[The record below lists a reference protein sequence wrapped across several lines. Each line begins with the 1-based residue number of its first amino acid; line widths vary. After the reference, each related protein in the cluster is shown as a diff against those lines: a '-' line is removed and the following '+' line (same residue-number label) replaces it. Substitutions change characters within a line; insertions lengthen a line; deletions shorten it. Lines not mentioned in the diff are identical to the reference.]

1 MHEAGHNLGFGHS
14 DENGV
19 IREDKSGSMGRSII
33 RVGGPQQ
40 CFNGQK
46 YFMGG
51 WLWDRFREADMRTD
65 PTPWLGRLVAFTDHQ
80 NSQLQPAD
88 TTLLRVVIPDG
99 MDLFVLYNKAKSFNN
114 GVREKAN
121 QVTIVQTSVESSVV
135 SEMLAGLNVGESF
148 SIQGLTVT
156 VCTAVE
162 DKMTDIDYVV
172 VNVYKTSQSS
182 TCDEYAPIPTKAPSP
197 KPSPAPTKIP
207 VAPIPTKAPS
217 PKPSPAPTKIPVA
230 PIPTK
235 APSPKPSPAPTNVPV
250 AGIGTPAPTIKTVQS
265 PNPWPHPFNGF
276 FPGTGMDQ
284 CTAQG
289 DGCDGTDEC
298 CGMQIC
304 RIPRG
309 SFGPEGDKKCCLS
322 VFFTCTKNS
331 ECCNG
336 RCRSPYGRCL

>member
-197 KPSPAPTKIP
+197 KPSPAPT
-207 VAPIPTKAPS
+207 
-217 PKPSPAPTKIPVA
+217 
-230 PIPTK
+230 
-235 APSPKPSPAPTNVPV
+235 NVPV